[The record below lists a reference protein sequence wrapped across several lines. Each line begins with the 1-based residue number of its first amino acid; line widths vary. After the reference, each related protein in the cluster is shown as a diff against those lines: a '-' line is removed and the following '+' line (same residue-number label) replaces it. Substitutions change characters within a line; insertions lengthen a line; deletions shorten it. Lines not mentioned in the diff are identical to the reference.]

1 MDKDKET
8 QYQQQIATLEREKKE
23 FSDAKVA
30 AEQVASEAADKQL
43 KAEIHS
49 FCEENKLNTNK
60 YKEMNIEAV
69 LFASAK
75 ANQTIEFASKDKD
88 GKEVKEQKPLLEVL
102 KNTIKSFQ
110 IATPKEGE
118 MQEFSQKLPGED
130 KKGKVEL
137 ADQYVNDHPAEF
149 ADVKEHVQ
157 KVAKALKMESNKQI
171 NFKSK

>member
-1 MDKDKET
+1 MDKEQEAKL
-8 QYQQQIATLEREKKE
+8 QQEIADLKKQNLE
-23 FSDAKVA
+23 FSEQKAT
-30 AEQVASEAADKQL
+30 AEKAASEAADKQL

-118 MQEFSQKLPGED
+118 MSEFSQKLPGED